1 MLISN
6 NSNSV
11 IRAAGEFISP
21 GEHVKIPE
29 YVSDTLDVYSDEG
42 FVKITFSDPVI
53 QFDYKGNLEA
63 SAYYTY
69 DWIVTIFTK
78 KSLAEKVRDILSGW
92 NN

>member
-1 MLISN
+1 MLIRN
-6 NSNSV
+6 NSNST
-11 IRAAGEFISP
+11 IRVAGAFIAPNESTT
-21 GEHVKIPE
+21 IPD
-29 YVSDTLDVYSDEG
+29 YSSDTLDVYSDEG

-69 DWIVTIFTK
+69 DWIVAVFTK

-92 NN
+92 GN

>member
-1 MLISN
+1 MLIRN
-6 NSNSV
+6 NSNST
-11 IRAAGEFISP
+11 IRAAGAFISP
-21 GEHVKIPE
+21 GENIKIPE
-29 YVSDTLDVYSDEG
+29 YISDTLDVYSDEG

-63 SAYYTY
+63 SAYFTY

-92 NN
+92 DN